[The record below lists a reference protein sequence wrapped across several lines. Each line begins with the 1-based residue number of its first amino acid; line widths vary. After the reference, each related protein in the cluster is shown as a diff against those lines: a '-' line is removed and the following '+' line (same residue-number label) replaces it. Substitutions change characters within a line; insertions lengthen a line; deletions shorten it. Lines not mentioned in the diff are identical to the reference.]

1 MSKIRMA
8 IPMAF
13 IIFSLIFLSACAEED
28 FEPMTLVALGD
39 SITASANLVN
49 SEQSGYPYLI
59 GEEAGLE
66 VHNLAVSGWQ
76 TGQVTEALRED
87 ETYQTLVKDA
97 DYIAMTIGGNDLLRI
112 LRNAQTESAGDPM
125 IMTEIIL
132 QELSSNNVSAE
143 LGELIE
149 EIRSLTDAKI
159 LLYNIYNPL
168 PPSSNL
174 HGIGESLLPQ
184 INAAYAE
191 IAEIHENVFLADAF
205 LAYQEKQ
212 ADYIIEGDIHPTEE
226 GQAALAEIGLEAL
239 GLE

>member
-1 MSKIRMA
+1 MKKNKLTL
-8 IPMAF
+8 PKVF
-13 IIFSLIFLSACAEED
+13 IIFSLIFLSACADED
-28 FEPMTLVALGD
+28 LEPTTLVALGD
-39 SITASANLVN
+39 SITAGANLEN

-59 GEEAGLE
+59 GEEAGYE

-87 ETYQTLVKDA
+87 EAYQTLVKDA

-112 LRNAQTESAGDPM
+112 LRSAQTESAGDPM

-143 LGELIE
+143 LIALIE
-149 EIRSLTDAKI
+149 EIQSLTDAKI

-174 HGIGESLLPQ
+174 YGIGESLLPQ
-184 INAAYAE
+184 INAAYSE
-191 IAEIHENVFLADAF
+191 IAENHENVFLADAF
-205 LAYQEKQ
+205 SAYQEKQ
-212 ADYIIEGDIHPTEE
+212 ADYIIAGDIHPTEK